1 MTKEGEV
8 ANELNQAEPLAEA
21 QSEGLGQSSESQ
33 PQTSPDNCC
42 VVGDGISKVA
52 VRQEGV
58 FEIHAYGATV
68 TDARRVACLLH
79 CHSRCL
85 TRVCASTDMR
95 DGTYVVEWKPS
106 VSGSY
111 QIAVSLFGNSL
122 PGSPYGL
129 EVDAPFPYAPNCEA
143 RGDALSSATA
153 RVSHWFEMRF
163 RDRLGNVA
171 KAVDLDVFVQPG
183 QAPGA
188 QEDMDPPA
196 TTGSPS
202 GVREF
207 PTDEQQA
214 ALQPAAPRAP
224 APAPASR

>member
-33 PQTSPDNCC
+33 PQTSPDNCR

-58 FEIHAYGATV
+58 FEIHAYDANGDRRTTGGDAFFIAIRGASRV
-68 TDARRVACLLH
+68 RARV
-79 CHSRCL
+79 
-85 TRVCASTDMR
+85 TDMR

-171 KAVDLDVFVQPG
+171 
-183 QAPGA
+183 
-188 QEDMDPPA
+188 
-196 TTGSPS
+196 
-202 GVREF
+202 
-207 PTDEQQA
+207 
-214 ALQPAAPRAP
+214 
-224 APAPASR
+224 